1 MPADTIAPD
10 GSLSLSLPPFTR
22 AIERRM
28 HAIGLL
34 LAPVAVF
41 VLLSLVTHSEDD
53 YPNSSLGPEEVV
65 NRGGLPGALVS
76 YGVLLVL
83 GYGGYVVPVL
93 IGLLAWNRIRGQRP
107 VILLSQSA
115 WLLVLTTTGIATAS
129 LIPILPESL
138 RFRIGGVLGFY
149 LGRQM
154 AGVLGVDL
162 SLAVGGF
169 VFLAVLGIMAYRIRR
184 RAARQP
190 RASAPRAR

>member
-1 MPADTIAPD
+1 M
-10 GSLSLSLPPFTR
+10 SFPPFTR

-34 LAPVAVF
+34 LVPVAVF

-53 YPNSSLGPEEVV
+53 YPNSSLGPAEVV

-76 YGVLLVL
+76 HGVLLVL

-107 VILLSQSA
+107 ARLLSQSV
-115 WLLVLTTTGIATAS
+115 WLLVLMVTGISTGT
-129 LIPILPESL
+129 LIPILPEYL

-149 LGRQM
+149 LGGQM
-154 AGVLGVDL
+154 AGALGVDL
-162 SLAVGGF
+162 SLVVGGF
-169 VFLAVLGIMAYRIRR
+169 VFLTVLGIMAYRIRR
-184 RAARQP
+184 HAARQAKAP
-190 RASAPRAR
+190 EPRAR